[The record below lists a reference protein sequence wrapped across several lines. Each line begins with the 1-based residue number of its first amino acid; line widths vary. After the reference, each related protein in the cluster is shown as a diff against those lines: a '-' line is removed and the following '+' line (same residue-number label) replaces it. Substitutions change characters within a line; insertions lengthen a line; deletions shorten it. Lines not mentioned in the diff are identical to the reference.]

1 MAAGHEHDDAAG
13 SSTDRDVGR
22 YVTRGGTG
30 REWVAFDPE
39 LDREVVLE
47 RADTVDP
54 QRLAALRAKARAL
67 AVVVHPVL
75 VRVHDVVVERGVAS
89 VVSERVGG
97 EPLRRWLASAPS
109 WSRRIALLRVLAD
122 GLLAAHAAGV
132 AHGGLEPAVVHVDA
146 QECPHVSAWLRV
158 TEGADVAGDTAA
170 FATLALFVL
179 DGNGTRGAAG
189 RRQRVIAALHR
200 GARAGGANL
209 AELREVL
216 AQRQPARV
224 PWPVFAVAVAVAAVA
239 VAVGTPAP
247 AADPSWCTAAVS
259 QLDSLWNADVRQQL
273 RSRLEEV
280 GDGFGADVVARID
293 GALDAF
299 AQSWR
304 LAQQQRCAVDTP
316 EPAVSV
322 CLYQQFEGFRTLV
335 EVLLEA
341 DAEAIARADAAIAA
355 LGAPAQCLQPR
366 DAGPWRA
373 FAGRDDVRANLV
385 AADLLRELG
394 RYVQSQVAAER
405 ALAAAVVARNDAA
418 AAEAHLALALALL
431 AQERD
436 PEGERSLHDAFT
448 TALAAGSD
456 TIVAR
461 AAAELA
467 HRLAKRRKVDQ
478 AATWIEHARAA
489 LSRVDDP
496 RVRARVAAV
505 EGRVALERSDF
516 AEAEAAYRNALALA
530 VALEPRDLATELHAR
545 QGVAIARGRR
555 GDRDGALEL
564 LRVNAEQT
572 RARYGDDHPDLGRQ
586 INSVATQLAAQGR
599 LTDAIAE
606 RQQALAILSATVGE
620 SHGDTL
626 AATGALATDL
636 GLAGRHAE
644 AVAILRAALPL
655 AEQRFGRDDDR
666 TTSLLGEL
674 GMAEA
679 TAGDLD
685 GAIVHLRDAV
695 ARVEAV
701 DGRDG
706 IALLAMTTNL
716 AATLMFAD
724 RHEEARALFDTLVP
738 RTERTLGRDHPQL
751 VPVLLGA
758 ARSARALGRIDQAV
772 AELERARAL
781 LAEHEERIDRRARVD
796 ADLADVLWLREA
808 DRPRALALMRAAHQG
823 LVRAQAEGH
832 LALAQDLG
840 EVEQWLHDHSDGV
853 TATRARR

>member
-1 MAAGHEHDDAAG
+1 M
-13 SSTDRDVGR
+13 
-22 YVTRGGTG
+22 
-30 REWVAFDPE
+30 
-39 LDREVVLE
+39 
-47 RADTVDP
+47 
-54 QRLAALRAKARAL
+54 
-67 AVVVHPVL
+67 VVHPVL

-109 WSRRIALLRVLAD
+109 WSRRIALLRA
-122 GLLAAHAAGV
+122 GGRAARGAAGV
-132 AHGGLEPAVVHVDA
+132 AHGGLGTGRARRRAGCPRLAV
-146 QECPHVSAWLRV
+146 LRV
-158 TEGADVAGDTAA
+158 TEGADVASDTAA

-530 VALEPRDLATELHAR
+530 VALEPRDLATVLHAR

-564 LRVNAEQT
+564 LRVNVEQT

-685 GAIVHLRDAV
+685 DAIVHLRDAV

-758 ARSARALGRIDQAV
+758 AARPARWA
-772 AELERARAL
+772 ASTRPSPSSSARAL
-781 LAEHEERIDRRARVD
+781 LADEERIDLRPRRRRSRRCVVAARPIAARAGVD
-796 ADLADVLWLREA
+796 AGGAPGPGAGPGRGSRRRSRRTSA
-808 DRPRALALMRAAHQG
+808 RI
-823 LVRAQAEGH
+823 
-832 LALAQDLG
+832 
-840 EVEQWLHDHSDGV
+840 EQWLHDHSDGD